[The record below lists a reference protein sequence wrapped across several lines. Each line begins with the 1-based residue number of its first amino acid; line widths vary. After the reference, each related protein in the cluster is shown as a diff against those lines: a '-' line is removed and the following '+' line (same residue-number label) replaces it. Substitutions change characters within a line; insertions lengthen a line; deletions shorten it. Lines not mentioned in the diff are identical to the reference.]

1 MAATGQQPSFMAGGS
16 AAAPYYSRAG
26 VMNPRPSRIVRH
38 RTESSQA
45 PAYTHCSR
53 TATTAHKP
61 VCRRTIR
68 RRQGNQTV
76 NRIIWIVGLVVI
88 ILFIA
93 GYFGLR

>member
-1 MAATGQQPSFMAGGS
+1 MPARRAWFAIAQSRVRPGHRLIAAGRQPL
-16 AAAPYYSRAG
+16 R
-26 VMNPRPSRIVRH
+26 
-38 RTESSQA
+38 Q
-45 PAYTHCSR
+45 
-53 TATTAHKP
+53 P
-61 VCRRTIR
+61 VCLRTIR